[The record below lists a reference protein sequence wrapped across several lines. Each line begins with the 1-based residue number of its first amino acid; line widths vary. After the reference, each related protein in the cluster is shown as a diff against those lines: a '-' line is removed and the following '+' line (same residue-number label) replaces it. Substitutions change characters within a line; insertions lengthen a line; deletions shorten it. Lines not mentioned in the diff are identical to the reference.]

1 MSWGLREQIK
11 ELRETLEKIHKLA
24 DTGSEWVVQRRRSE
38 QTRNAIRTLARQALD
53 KRT

>member
-11 ELRETLEKIHKLA
+11 ELREALAKIA
-24 DTGSEWVVQRRRSE
+24 NETNNQYDDVVGRVNR
-38 QTRNAIRTLARQALD
+38 IAREALD